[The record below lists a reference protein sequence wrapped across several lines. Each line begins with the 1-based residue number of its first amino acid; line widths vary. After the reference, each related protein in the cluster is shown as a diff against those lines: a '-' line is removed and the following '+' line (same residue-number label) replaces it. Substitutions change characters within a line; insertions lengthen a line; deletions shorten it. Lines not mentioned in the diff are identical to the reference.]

1 MTRVL
6 FTTAAMAAHVRPTVP
21 LVRDLTDAG
30 HEVAWYT
37 GPEFEE
43 AVIGAGARLV
53 PALAGAEFG
62 DTLARTGGKGRGFR
76 GLNRLVLELFL
87 KPIPAYA
94 RELGGIFDAF
104 RPQVVVS
111 DHSFRAGLLV
121 AEQRGVPRVAFSAG
135 PLNLSSRDTAPFG
148 LGWQP
153 SSSVPGR
160 LRNRFMNWLLY
171 GIAYRER
178 QRVLARIRA
187 DMGLPA
193 LGGYSVDWV
202 VRTCDRYLQTGVPEF
217 EYPRGDLPASVEF
230 IGPTQPEEDDIT
242 APRPS
247 WWPEVLS
254 ARAAGRPVVFV
265 TQGTIATGLSRLVL
279 PTIEAL
285 ADEDVLVVA
294 TTSGHDPDTVLP
306 AARRPGHVYLAPFV
320 PYGAMLPLADV
331 LVTNGGYGG
340 VQHALSHGV
349 PLVVSGTSEDRMET
363 NARVAWSGAG
373 VSLRTDTPSVAML
386 RRAVGT
392 VLDDPSYR
400 ARARALQEALAAMS
414 GTGRATAAILAAAAA
429 GRTLTGGI

>member
-21 LVRDLTDAG
+21 LVKELVSGG

-37 GPEFEE
+37 EPEFED
-43 AVIGAGARLV
+43 VVTGTGARFV
-53 PALAGAEFG
+53 PARAGV
-62 DTLARTGGKGRGFR
+62 DTKELLHRTGGRGRGFS

-87 KPIPAYA
+87 KPIPAHA
-94 RELGGIFDAF
+94 RDLAAVFDSF
-104 RPQVVVS
+104 RPDVVVS

-121 AEQRGVPRVAFSAG
+121 AEQRGIPRVAFSAG
-135 PLNLSSRDTAPFG
+135 PLNLSSVDTAPFG

-160 LRNRFMNWLLY
+160 LRNRFTAWLMY

-178 QRVLARIRA
+178 QRVLGRVRA
-187 DMGLPA
+187 DMGLPS
-193 LGGYSVDWV
+193 LGGYSIDWV
-202 VRTCDRYLQTGVPEF
+202 ARSCDRYLQTGVPEF
-217 EYPRGDLPASVEF
+217 EYPRSDLPASVEF
-230 IGPTQPEEDDIT
+230 IGPTQPEEDGA
-242 APRPS
+242 APRPE
-247 WWPEVLS
+247 WWPQVLE

-285 ADEDVLVVA
+285 AEEDVLVVA
-294 TTSGHDPDTVLP
+294 TTSGRDPDTVLP
-306 AARRPGHVYLAPFV
+306 AERRPAHVLLAPFV

-340 VQHALSHGV
+340 VQHALTHGV

-363 NARVAWSGAG
+363 NARVVWAG
-373 VSLRTDTPSVAML
+373 VGISLKTDTPSSARL
-386 RRAVGT
+386 RRAVRT
-392 VLDDPSYR
+392 VLRDPSYR
-400 ARARALQEALAAMS
+400 SRARALQSAHASMT
-414 GTGRATAAILAAAAA
+414 GTGRATAAIVAAAA
-429 GRTLTGGI
+429 RRPLTAEA

>member
-21 LVRDLTDAG
+21 LVKELVEGG

-43 AVIGAGARLV
+43 AVTGTGARLV
-53 PALAGAEFG
+53 PALAGTEFG
-62 DTLARTGGKGRGFR
+62 NTLARTGGKGRGFS

-87 KPIPAYA
+87 KPIPAYV
-94 RELGGIFDAF
+94 RELAVVFDDF
-104 RPQVVVS
+104 RPEVIVS

-148 LGWQP
+148 LGWRP
-153 SSSVPGR
+153 SSSMPGR
-160 LRNRFMNWLLY
+160 LRNRFMNRLLY
-171 GIAYRER
+171 GIVYRER
-178 QRVLARIRA
+178 QRVLGRIRA

-217 EYPRGDLPASVEF
+217 EYSRGDLPTSVRF
-230 IGPTQPEEDDIT
+230 IGATQPEEDDT
-242 APRPS
+242 APQPT
-247 WWPEVLS
+247 WWPEVLR

-265 TQGTIATGLSRLVL
+265 TQGTIATGLSRLIL

-285 ADEDVLVVA
+285 AQEDVLVVA

-306 AARRPGHVYLAPFV
+306 AGRRPDHVLLAPFV

-363 NARVAWSGAG
+363 NARVVWAGAG
-373 VSLRTDTPSVAML
+373 ISLRTDTPTVAML
-386 RRAVGT
+386 RRAVAT
-392 VLDDPSYR
+392 VLRDPSYR
-400 ARARALQEALAAMS
+400 ARAQALQRALTAMS
-414 GTGRATAAILAAAAA
+414 GTGRASAAILAAAAA
-429 GRTLTGGI
+429 GRAPTSGM